1 MRDYKNILG
10 KIDWPIIL
18 LYLILIFVGWVN
30 IYAAVYNEE
39 HHSIFDISQRYG
51 KQLMW
56 IGLAL
61 VIAFAI
67 LLMDSQFFTSF
78 AIPIYGLVLIALIGV
93 LIFGVETN
101 GARSWFR
108 LGGFKLQPSEFAKFA
123 TSLALAKYLSA
134 LSINMKDIKTK
145 VVAAVI
151 IGLPAV
157 LILLQNDPGSTL
169 VYEAFIFVLY
179 REGLSGNILL
189 FGILAILVFVL
200 TLIFG
205 PVTIIITATY
215 TYIVIYGL
223 MKYDVKVTFTA
234 LCIFTGLT
242 LSFFYFD
249 FSSTVLYF
257 GIIGGI
263 LFLIVFLI
271 TRKEM
276 RDKTNHYL
284 GIFIFVIA
292 CFYIFS
298 LDFTFN
304 KVLKE
309 HQRTRITVLLG
320 EEEKLIDQIE
330 ALKLNRDAEGISKE
344 EKQTIRDNIGAKR
357 FSLRELRQGNGWNIK
372 QSLIAIGSGG
382 FTGKGFLE
390 GTQTKFNFVPEQ
402 STDFIFCTIGEEWGF
417 LGTFFLMCV
426 YISLFIRILFLAERQ
441 RSIFSRIYGYAVAS
455 ILFFHFL
462 INIGMTIGLAPVI
475 GIPLPFISYGGS
487 SLWSFTI
494 LLFIFIKLDSER
506 LLVLR

>member
-1 MRDYKNILG
+1 MRNYKNIFSN
-10 KIDWPIIL
+10 IDWPTVL
-18 LYLILIFVGWVN
+18 LYLALVLIGWIN
-30 IYAAVYNEE
+30 IYAAVYNED

-56 IGLAL
+56 IVLGLI
-61 VIAFAI
+61 IAFVI
-67 LLMDSQFFTSF
+67 LLVDSHFFTSF
-78 AIPIYGLVLIALIGV
+78 AIPIYLAVLLSLLLVLV
-93 LIFGVETN
+93 FGVKIN
-101 GARSWFR
+101 GATSWFQF
-108 LGGFKLQPSEFAKFA
+108 GSFKIQPSEFAKFA

-134 LSINMKDIKTK
+134 ININMKDVKTK
-145 VVAAVI
+145 VMAALI

-157 LILLQNDPGSTL
+157 FILLQNDTGSTL
-169 VYEAFIFVLY
+169 VYAAFIFVLY

-189 FGILAILVFVL
+189 FGILAILMFVL

-205 PVTIIITATY
+205 PVEIILVTTFSYIIIYSMLKHSA
-215 TYIVIYGL
+215 
-223 MKYDVKVTFTA
+223 KTA
-234 LCIFTGLT
+234 LIAVLVFSGLVYGFYYFE
-242 LSFFYFD
+242 LSNII
-249 FSSTVLYF
+249 LYAT
-257 GIIGGI
+257 IGVGLI
-263 LFLIVFLI
+263 GLIVFLVAQ
-271 TRKEM
+271 KDM
-276 RDKTNHYL
+276 KGKGVHYVGVL
-284 GIFIFVIA
+284 IFVLTCA
-292 CFYIFS
+292 YVFS
-298 LDFTFN
+298 IDFAFN

-320 EEEKLIDQIE
+320 EEDKLIEQIE
-330 ALKLNRDAEGISKE
+330 GLKLKRDEEGISKE
-344 EKQTIRDNIGAKR
+344 DKQAIRDDIGAKR

-382 FTGKGFLE
+382 FAGKGFLE
-390 GTQTKFNFVPEQ
+390 GTQTKFDFVPEQ

-417 LGTFFLMCV
+417 VGAFILVCIYIGLFL
-426 YISLFIRILFLAERQ
+426 RILFLAERQ